1 MAKSKYDNYTKEQL
15 IDKIQLLEKQRY
27 GLVWE
32 DKPEA
37 IADQCERELPVLTE
51 DKTKEIIYDSSKPT
65 NFIFEGDNYHTLY
78 TLNFTH
84 KRKIDVIYIDPPYN
98 TGKLDSKGRTD
109 FKYNDRFIKTDDK
122 FRHSNWLSFISKRL
136 RLAKYLLKDSGVV
149 AISIDDNEV
158 MNLKLL
164 MDKIFTESNFIA
176 IVPTIMNLKGNQ
188 DQFGFAGTHE
198 YTLFYAKSKSNCKIF
213 EFEIDDEENSEWEE
227 DEDGF
232 FKKGRGLIA
241 DGKGKYREERQY
253 MYFPLLIKDESV
265 SLIEEKEY
273 LKIYDKE
280 TDEFDDEYVEKLC
293 KSYTKKGFEVVLPID
308 SKGNKLRW
316 TWGFDK
322 KFITHLKDI
331 IITRTKNGITLNKKQ
346 RPQLG
351 ELPSKK
357 PKSIFYKPE
366 YSSGNG
372 TNQIKEILGF
382 EAFNNPK
389 PIELIKDIIHISGS
403 KNSIVLDFFAGSGT
417 TGQAVLELNQQDNG
431 NRQFILCTNNENK
444 ICEEVTYPRIKKVM
458 EGYGSKKG
466 IKANVKYFTTDYVPF
481 VLTDNDKRTLVA
493 RSTELLCIAENTF
506 EVVKQNKKKLDFS
519 IFKNAKQHTAI
530 IYDEDSIENC
540 CSELNKTNPKHKVI
554 IYVFSYDHT
563 YDEVDFETLNI
574 KFDVKPIPEAI
585 LNVYRKISKLK
596 RK

>member
-51 DKTKEIIYDSSKPT
+51 DKSKEIINDPSKPT

-98 TGKLDSKGRTD
+98 TGNKSWR
-109 FKYNDRFIKTDDK
+109 YNNDYIDKEDR
-122 FRHSNWLSFISKRL
+122 FRHSKWLSFMSKRL
-136 RLAKYLLKDSGVV
+136 RLARRLLKENGIIIC
-149 AISIDDNEV
+149 AIDDYEFAS
-158 MNLKLL
+158 LKLL
-164 MDKIFTESNFIA
+164 FDNIYGEQNRLGTLVVVHNPRGRNDDKF
-176 IVPTIMNLKGNQ
+176 
-188 DQFGFAGTHE
+188 FASQHE
-198 YTLFYAKSKSNCKIF
+198 YVLVYAKNSDKANVHHFALNEDDKDQYKKADDISAFAETSFIRTGNNSKRTERPNLYYPIYYNEKTNELSLTK
-213 EFEIDDEENSEWEE
+213 SKGWEE
-227 DEDGF
+227 LLPTNNDG
-232 FKKGRGLIA
+232 
-241 DGKGKYREERQY
+241 
-253 MYFPLLIKDESV
+253 
-265 SLIEEKEY
+265 EEKCWRWGKDTFLE
-273 LKIYDKE
+273 LHSTELFVKKVKGENKIY
-280 TDEFDDEYVEKLC
+280 
-293 KSYTKKGFEVVLPID
+293 KKRRLNDNTGKKPKTVWYD
-308 SKGNKLRW
+308 SKY
-316 TWGFDK
+316 DASS
-322 KFITHLKDI
+322 
-331 IITRTKNGITLNKKQ
+331 NGIMLLQKI
-346 RPQLG
+346 LG
-351 ELPSKK
+351 KDNTFNY
-357 PKSIFYKPE
+357 PKSIF
-366 YSSGNG
+366 
-372 TNQIKEILGF
+372 
-382 EAFNNPK
+382 AV
-389 PIELIKDIIHISGS
+389 KDILEITSNPNALI
-403 KNSIVLDFFAGSGT
+403 LDFFAGSGT

-444 ICEEVTYPRIKKVM
+444 ICEEVTYPRIKKVI
-458 EGYGSKKG
+458 EGYGAKKG

-540 CSELNKTNPKHKVI
+540 CSELNKINPKHKVI

-563 YDEVDFETLNI
+563 YDEVDFETLKI

>member
-15 IDKIQLLEKQRY
+15 IDKIKLLEKQRY

-51 DKTKEIIYDSSKPT
+51 DKSKEIINDPSKPT

-78 TLNFTH
+78 ALNFTH

-98 TGKLDSKGRTD
+98 TGNKTW
-109 FKYNDRFIKTDDK
+109 KYNNDYVDTEDR
-122 FRHSNWLSFISKRL
+122 FRHSKWLSFMNKRL
-136 RLAKYLLKDSGVV
+136 RLARRLLKETGIIVC
-149 AISIDDNEV
+149 AIDDYEFAG
-158 MNLKLL
+158 LKLL
-164 MDKIFTESNFIA
+164 LDSIFGEQNKLGNCVVVHNPGGRQDEKFFPTAHEYMLVYAKNITNANIGTLELSKDKIEQYKKSDENGSYKLRGFRRSGSNSRREDR
-176 IVPTIMNLKGNQ
+176 PN
-188 DQFGFAGTHE
+188 
-198 YTLFYAKSKSNCKIF
+198 LFYPIYINEKDSQMSINY
-213 EFEIDDEENSEWEE
+213 
-227 DEDGF
+227 
-232 FKKGRGLIA
+232 FKG
-241 DGKGKYREERQY
+241 
-253 MYFPLLIKDESV
+253 
-265 SLIEEKEY
+265 SL
-273 LKIYDKE
+273 
-280 TDEFDDEYVEKLC
+280 KL
-293 KSYTKKGFEVVLPID
+293 LPID
-308 SKGNKLRW
+308 DKGIERCWRWNAETFEEKKDNYIELKKVKEQIGLYVKEREEDNKGEKPKTIW
-316 TWGFDK
+316 
-322 KFITHLKDI
+322 
-331 IITRTKNGITLNKKQ
+331 NKPKYAAVS
-346 RPQLG
+346 G
-351 ELPSKK
+351 TSTI
-357 PKSIFYKPE
+357 KSIF
-366 YSSGNG
+366 NT
-372 TNQIKEILGF
+372 TNKIFDYPKSVNLLLDILSVTTKQ
-382 EAFNNPK
+382 NS
-389 PIELIKDIIHISGS
+389 LI
-403 KNSIVLDFFAGSGT
+403 LDFFAGSGT

-444 ICEEVTYPRIKKVM
+444 ICEEVTYPRIKKVI
-458 EGYGSKKG
+458 EGYGAKKG

-481 VLTDNDKRTLVA
+481 VLTDNDKRTLVS

-540 CSELNKTNPKHKVI
+540 CSELNKINPKHKVI

-563 YDEVDFETLNI
+563 YDEVDFETLKI